1 MKKSNQSQ
9 NLLEKKEGL
18 SRAQMKSIIGG
29 VVPPPPP
36 EMGEPGNG
44 YYFLCQCLNN
54 GKSFSADSFAGY
66 AMMLHDVCGVG
77 DAPTVCATVAC

>member
-1 MKKSNQSQ
+1 MMKKSNQSQ
-9 NLLEKKEGL
+9 NLIEKKEGL
-18 SRAQMKSIIGG
+18 SRAQMKNIIGG
-29 VVPPPPP
+29 VESIPV
-36 EMGEPGNG
+36 MGEPGNG

-66 AMMLHDVCGVG
+66 AMMLNDVCGMP